1 MDFLSKFKNISQKNN
16 SLLCIGLDQADYD
29 FNKKIIDQTADL
41 VCAYKPN
48 SAFYEAQGISGIESL
63 KKTCDYINSLAIPII
78 LDAKRAD
85 IDSTNQGYIKFA
97 FDYLGADSLT
107 LHPYL
112 GRQALQPFLD
122 LADKFFF
129 ILCRT
134 SNPGAGEFQDYHQLF
149 EKVAEN
155 VSKNWNSN
163 NNCGLVTGAT
173 YPEELKKIRKI
184 VGSMPLL
191 IPGIGA
197 QGADLEKT
205 VKAAL
210 DGDFLINSSRGIIF
224 SDNPRQ
230 AAKKLKEEINEYH

>member
-1 MDFLSKFKNISQKNN
+1 MNFITKFKNISQKNN